1 MKDVLLKILNTQ
13 ITAYKEE
20 PVNHH
25 NHPEFVNVIID
36 GFENTATEIADIVK
50 AFAEW
55 KDVRLTM
62 NNMSFDKDH
71 GVYVWD
77 HKVWEYNDLF
87 NYWYN
92 EIREK

>member
-36 GFENTATEIADIVK
+36 GFENATTEIANIVK
-50 AFAEW
+50 DFEKW
-55 KDVRLTM
+55 KHDNV
-62 NNMSFDKDH
+62 
-71 GVYVWD
+71 G
-77 HKVWEYNDLF
+77 YNYDYQGKKYTYNKLF
-87 NYWYN
+87 IYWYN